1 MTSDLRAVR
10 ATDPDVSRSLEAKT
24 ALRAA
29 VADAEATLDPGLR
42 APTVTEA
49 TMEMCSVAI
58 AEAREAV
65 REIIMA
71 VREAAR
77 EIMAVAREMA
87 VKDMTTMIDLI
98 TTRRVEDL
106 RLLVVVPETTTTTL
120 MTTDHVKDTT
130 IKIMTIPAKIE
141 IMKETSTMLA
151 ADNPVLDIIR
161 TTMITNLV
169 TITEDPGE
177 TTTIKTIV

>member
-1 MTSDLRAVR
+1 LSA
-10 ATDPDVSRSLEAKT
+10 AKT

-29 VADAEATLDPGLR
+29 GADAEATRDLDLR
-42 APTVTEA
+42 APTVIEA
-49 TMEMCSVAI
+49 TMEMCSVGI
-58 AEAREAV
+58 AGAREVV
-65 REIIMA
+65 REIIMG

-77 EIMAVAREMA
+77 EMAVAREA

-98 TTRRVEDL
+98 TTRREEDL
-106 RLLVVVPETTTTTL
+106 RLLVVVPETTTTL
-120 MTTDHVKDTT
+120 MTIDHAKDTT

-141 IMKETSTMLA
+141 MVKETSTMLA

-161 TTMITNLV
+161 TIMITNLV

>member
-1 MTSDLRAVR
+1 MMSDPRAAR
-10 ATDPDVSRSLEAKT
+10 ATDPDVSHSSAAKT

-71 VREAAR
+71 VREVAR

-87 VKDMTTMIDLI
+87 VKDTTTMIDLI

-106 RLLVVVPETTTTTL
+106 RLLVVVPGTTTTM
-120 MTTDHVKDTT
+120 MTIDLAKDTT

-141 IMKETSTMLA
+141 LVEATKTMLA
-151 ADNPVLDIIR
+151 VDNPVNKIIK
-161 TTMITNLV
+161 TIMITNLV